1 MSKSA
6 ADRFRYDGKRC
17 LVVGGATGMGAA
29 AAQTIVDLGAEV
41 IVLDYAPV
49 TYDGVKESL
58 QVDLRD
64 QAAVD
69 AALAQVGGP
78 VHAIFSA
85 AGVAD
90 GTPGLMKINF
100 IAHRHIVDSLIAS
113 GALGR
118 GGAVCFISSAAG
130 LGWETEAES
139 IGDFL
144 GNETFAS
151 AVEWIERE
159 ENLLRDN
166 YMYSKQVMLT
176 YVARAAYPLAKLGI
190 RINAICPGPTD
201 TPLAR
206 ANAEM
211 WLGFGQDWRDATGT
225 QPGTPEEMGD
235 TMAFLN
241 SDAARGVNGVNVI
254 VDGGYMMSSL
264 AGAYEPG
271 TGVAQ
276 FLFGKLS

>member
-1 MSKSA
+1 MSGIDA
-6 ADRFRYDGKRC
+6 FRYDGKRV

-29 AAQTIVDLGAEV
+29 AAKTVVELGGEV

-49 TYDGVKESL
+49 DFDVKESI

-64 QAAVD
+64 KAAVD
-69 AALAQVGGP
+69 AALDQVGGP
-78 VHAIFSA
+78 IHAVFSA

-100 IAHRHIVDSLIAS
+100 IAHRHIAERLVNE
-113 GALGR
+113 GTLGR
-118 GGAVCFISSAAG
+118 GGTVCFISSAAG
-130 LGWETEAES
+130 LGWETESES
-139 IGDFL
+139 IGQLLATPDF
-144 GNETFAS
+144 ES
-151 AVEWIERE
+151 AVEWIEAE
-159 ENLLRDN
+159 DNVWRDN
-166 YMYSKQVMLT
+166 YMYSKQVMNT
-176 YVARAAYPLAKLGI
+176 YVARTAFPFIQKGV

-206 ANAEM
+206 ANEDM
-211 WLGFGQDWRDATGT
+211 WLGFGQDWREATNTTFG
-225 QPGTPEEMGD
+225 QPEEMGD

-241 SDAARGVNGVNVI
+241 SDAARGISGI
-254 VDGGYMMSSL
+254 TLIIDGGYLMSSL

-271 TGVAQ
+271 VGVAQ